1 MDYQYE
7 YTMMKAELGKDG
19 SNKLGAI
26 LQILE
31 IGNTNIAQAKQILK
45 YCDRCLELGLR
56 PNSIIPAKQSRSN
69 FYFRDLFPVVNK
81 SFNNIVC

>member
-45 YCDRCLELGLR
+45 SCDRCLEIGTKTEL
-56 PNSIIPAKQSRSN
+56 NYSRQTESE
-69 FYFRDLFPVVNK
+69 
-81 SFNNIVC
+81 

>member
-45 YCDRCLELGLR
+45 YCDRCM
-56 PNSIIPAKQSRSN
+56 
-69 FYFRDLFPVVNK
+69 
-81 SFNNIVC
+81 SFGNW